1 LPFWGCGLILAHKIK
16 PYEEEIK
23 MARKSAVAAVIC
35 LVFAA
40 MFSITGCASIVGGGS
55 SNKVTIN
62 SQPDGIDIQIV
73 GQDGSV
79 VFTGKTPATVGLKRG
94 AGYFKGADYVIK
106 YKTPSGEERVQ
117 TITHSLNGGWYIAGN
132 IIFGAFVGWLIV
144 DPLTGAMYTLPKNVN
159 LQISYTTNNT
169 LNIISL
175 DEIGHEMRKYL
186 VPVN

>member
-1 LPFWGCGLILAHKIK
+1 
-16 PYEEEIK
+16 
-23 MARKSAVAAVIC
+23 
-35 LVFAA
+35 

-55 SNKVTIN
+55 SNNVTIN

-79 VFTGKTPATVGLKRG
+79 VFTGKTPATVDLKRG
-94 AGYFKGADYVIK
+94 AGYFKSADYTIK

-117 TITHSLNGGWYIAGN
+117 TITHGLNGGWYIAGN
-132 IIFGAFVGWLIV
+132 IIFGGFIGWLIV

-159 LQISYTTNNT
+159 LQISYTTNDT
-169 LNIISL
+169 LNIVSL
-175 DEIGHEMRKYL
+175 DEIRPEMRKYL